1 MVEEMLRIRILI
13 ADDHPVVCK
22 GLCAMINSEPGLM
35 VVAEASNGTEA
46 VVNFLRHRPDVA
58 IIDLRMPEMNGIQ
71 VTEAILERIPQARII
86 ILSTFGGDESVYQSL
101 RAGAKAYLQK
111 TASREKLVQCIRTVH
126 DGNNWLSPY
135 LAAKLMGRTSES
147 GLTPKEKQ
155 VLSFI
160 VAGKTNKEI
169 GREIEITEG
178 TVKIH
183 VNRILKKLKANGRT
197 EAINTALR
205 RGIVTLD

>member
-1 MVEEMLRIRILI
+1 MEQSPEIRILI

-22 GLCAMINSEPGLM
+22 GLSVLIDCEPDM
-35 VVAEASNGTEA
+35 RVIAQAANGAEA
-46 VVNFLRHRPDVA
+46 VVKYLGSLPDIA
-58 IIDLRMPEMNGIQ
+58 IINLRMPYLNGIQ
-71 VTEAILERIPQARII
+71 VTKAIIDRMPKARII

-101 RAGAKAYLQK
+101 QAGAKAYLQK
-111 TASREKLVQCIRTVH
+111 TAPRDKLVECIRTVYK
-126 DGNNWLSPY
+126 GSNWLSPD
-135 LAAKLMGRTSES
+135 LAAKLVGRTSER
-147 GLTPKEKQ
+147 GLTPKEKE
-155 VLSFI
+155 VLNLM

-169 GREIEITEG
+169 GKEIEITEG

-183 VNRILKKLKANGRT
+183 VNRIFKKLKASGRA